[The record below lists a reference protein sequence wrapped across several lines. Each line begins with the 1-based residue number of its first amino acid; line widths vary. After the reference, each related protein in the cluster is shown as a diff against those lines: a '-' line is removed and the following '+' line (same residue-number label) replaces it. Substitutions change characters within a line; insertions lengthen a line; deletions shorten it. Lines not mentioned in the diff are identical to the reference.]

1 MLLCAKNL
9 HTIAAAG
16 LIGAFYGGP
25 VGGMV
30 ASISIEIGKIAL
42 EIAKKRHNIRKLEEG
57 HELGYIIHAKN
68 TLS

>member
-1 MLLCAKNL
+1 
-9 HTIAAAG
+9 
-16 LIGAFYGGP
+16 
-25 VGGMV
+25 MV